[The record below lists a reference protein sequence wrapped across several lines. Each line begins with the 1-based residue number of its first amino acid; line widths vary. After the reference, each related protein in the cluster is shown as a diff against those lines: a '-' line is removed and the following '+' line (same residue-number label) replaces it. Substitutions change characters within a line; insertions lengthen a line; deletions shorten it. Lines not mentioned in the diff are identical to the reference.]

1 MNLIYELFVEFFK
14 QNPLLVIT
22 NLCFLFLV
30 PLQDIILP
38 HLYGK
43 VMDSVNNS
51 KLLLK
56 WFIVVIILMTIIQV
70 SFLLSDFHDAH
81 ILPKFQSFI
90 REKMV
95 QNILDTYEQ
104 SHQELETGTLISKI
118 IKVPMTLTTWFERV
132 KNYVIPYLLVFTLAT
147 FYFLWKDVPLG
158 IGLALVVILFILLV
172 FNSPQKCEKP
182 STERDIH
189 FNNMH
194 ENIDDIF
201 RNLYSVYGSNQKDK
215 ELIEM
220 QKESD
225 IFFDLHK
232 NTVKCCLKVQVWLTP
247 LLVSYLMFFMYRCYT
262 RLNNKKL
269 SASDFTPMFIILL
282 YLSNSMY
289 ILNDKVRDTIFEW
302 GVITSSEDVFEK
314 INPKNKNKE
323 LKIYPDNG
331 IGLTNVSFSYPQTN
345 TKILDNI
352 TIHINKGEKVAIIG
366 DIGSGKST
374 IIKLLMRFYTPVE
387 GVVYIDGKSYN
398 NMNIEDIRQKIGY
411 VPQQPVLFNRSLLD
425 NLLYGNTK
433 HTREDVERLLFYLKL
448 DDEFSSLENGLDTIL
463 GKNGSKI
470 SGGQRQIVWC
480 LRVLM
485 SNPEY
490 VILDEPTAS
499 VDDKTKK
506 ILYNM
511 IDLMTKNKT
520 VIMVT
525 HDEFLM
531 KKATR
536 KINIK
541 KN

>member
-1 MNLIYELFVEFFK
+1 MNLIFDLFIEFFK
-14 QNPLLVIT
+14 QNPLLVST

-30 PLQDIILP
+30 PMQDIILP

-56 WFIVVIILMTIIQV
+56 WFIIVIILMTLIQV

-81 ILPKFQSFI
+81 ILPKFQSFV

-95 QNILDTYEQ
+95 QNILNTYEQ
-104 SHQELETGTLISKI
+104 SHQELETGSLISKI

-147 FYFLWKDVPLG
+147 FYFLWKDIPLG
-158 IGLALVVILFILLV
+158 IGLALVVILFIILV
-172 FNSPQKCEKP
+172 FKLPQKCEKP
-182 STERDIH
+182 STERDIY

-201 RNLYSVYGSNQKDK
+201 RNLYSVYGSNQKNK
-215 ELIEM
+215 ELSEM

-225 IFFDLHK
+225 KFFNLHK

-247 LLVSYLMFFMYRCYT
+247 LIVSYLVFFMYRCYI
-262 RLNNKKL
+262 RLNNKEL
-269 SASDFTPMFIILL
+269 SPSNFTPMFIILL

-302 GVITSSEDVFEK
+302 GVINSSEDVFYRIK
-314 INPKNKNKE
+314 SNKLKNMDIKF
-323 LKIYPDNG
+323 PSNG
-331 IGLTNVSFSYPQTN
+331 IGLYNVSFIYPETN

-352 TIHINKGEKVAIIG
+352 NIHINKGEKIVIVG

-374 IIKLLMRFYTPVE
+374 IIKLLMRFYNPSE
-387 GVVYIDGKSYN
+387 GFVYIDGKSYN
-398 NMNIEDIRQKIGY
+398 SINTDEIRNKIGY
-411 VPQQPVLFNRSLLD
+411 VPQQPILFNRSLLD
-425 NLLYGNTK
+425 NLLYGNIK
-433 HTREDVERLLFYLKL
+433 HTREDVERLLYYLKL
-448 DDEFSSLENGLDTIL
+448 DEEFSNLENGLDTII

-485 SNPEY
+485 SNPDY

-499 VDDKTKK
+499 VDEKTKK

-531 KKATR
+531 KKSTR
-536 KINIK
+536 KIIIK
-541 KN
+541 K